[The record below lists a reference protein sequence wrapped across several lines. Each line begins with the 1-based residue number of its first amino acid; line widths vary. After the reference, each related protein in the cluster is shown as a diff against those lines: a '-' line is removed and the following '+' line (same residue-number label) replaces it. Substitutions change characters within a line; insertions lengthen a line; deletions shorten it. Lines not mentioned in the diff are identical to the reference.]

1 MSLRHHPTRRRPHWV
16 ILSSEI
22 SERTDYE
29 LRRENG
35 GSGRRLER
43 GGGSDRTAAQGFRGR
58 TGDTHD
64 KRHGRG
70 QTDRC
75 SRKTTRLIT
84 GQRAPIEGHADGTGD
99 GPYEQRNYDQSAT
112 PRHHRDRTTHAALEA
127 VQGDRQPPTSHRR
140 ASAKP
145 PVRCGS
151 RAAPRRGSPPAS
163 GGAVRSRSCGVGDGS
178 ERDPRT
184 GTPHRP
190 TSCATAT
197 QSTVTPSGNV

>member
-43 GGGSDRTAAQGFRGR
+43 GGSSDRTAAQRFRSR
-58 TGDTHD
+58 TGDTYD

-75 SRKTTRLIT
+75 SRKATRLAT
-84 GQRAPIEGHADGTGD
+84 GQRAPVEGHADGTAD
-99 GPYEQRNYDQSAT
+99 GPYEQRNEDQSAT
-112 PRHHRDRTTHAALEA
+112 PRHHADDGIT
-127 VQGDRQPPTSHRR
+127 QPQSVGPLSASWPFPLRWLGEIRRVLSCPFLTSARE
-140 ASAKP
+140 SWP
-145 PVRCGS
+145 DLC
-151 RAAPRRGSPPAS
+151 
-163 GGAVRSRSCGVGDGS
+163 
-178 ERDPRT
+178 
-184 GTPHRP
+184 
-190 TSCATAT
+190 
-197 QSTVTPSGNV
+197 N